1 MKKVD
6 LLNLQTELKRKVIH
20 LSCAVLPLLYYF
32 YLNREQIVILCST
45 ISILFLIAEFLRF
58 RHRESGVLFKKI
70 FSPLLREREKNKHIT
85 GATYLFISATV
96 TFIIFRKEIA
106 VPAVMILT
114 IADSFAAIVGKMTDL
129 GKFFS
134 KSLSG
139 SVTFFVTSAC
149 IVSLFLP
156 DLGWMALLVAALV
169 TILEALPLRI
179 NDNIL
184 ICFGTAII
192 LFIII

>member
-6 LLNLQTELKRKVIH
+6 PLSFFAELKRKSIH
-20 LSCAVLPLLYYF
+20 LACTLLPLVYYN
-32 YLNREQIVILCST
+32 YLDREQIVIISSI
-45 ISILFLIAEFLRF
+45 ISILFLTAEYFRF
-58 RHRESGVLFKKI
+58 SHEKSKQLFALI
-70 FSPLLREREKNKHIT
+70 FKSLLREDEKNKHIT
-85 GATYLFISATV
+85 GATYLFLSATV
-96 TFIIFRKEIA
+96 TFLIFDKNIS
-106 VPAVMILT
+106 VPAVLVLT
-114 IADSFAAIVGKMTDL
+114 VSDSLAAIVGKMTDL

-149 IVSLFLP
+149 IISLFLP
-156 DLGWMALLVAALV
+156 NLGYMALLVAALV

-184 ICFGTAII
+184 ICLGTAII
-192 LFIII
+192 LFIIT